1 MAATTL
7 RARPFRLR
15 KRQFFLL
22 LTILLA
28 GTVGAVSAA
37 DQAND
42 KLTPRQS
49 ELATAVRGNNLDAI
63 HTLLDEGVET
73 PAIVIV
79 QAVNKAKIETIEALV
94 QGGADVNAVLDL
106 GGIQATPLGS
116 AVTANRPDVVDL
128 LLSAGAKTET
138 PHLARTPLDWAREKR
153 LTEIVAALLAQ
164 MPDEARP
171 AGLDALL
178 QAINAREYAEIQK
191 ILESGQDPNE
201 KDDQGSAP
209 IHHAAQNHDSEAL
222 RLLLGAGANP
232 DLRDAAGNH
241 AVELAPGLDSV
252 SRVLLEA
259 SPELLMNRAV
269 PPSRPDKVY
278 RAGATI
284 GGPCQH
290 SGRIPRDAGCGA
302 SGTEIFIGTRVSTTG
317 WSDAVGPPLCEP
329 VTLPPLPGEYTVT
342 VMSTASE
349 WSGDNCYESIG
360 KVYFS
365 KKNTSTTSTHSFTVK
380 KCKPGEERMAD
391 SKDYDPIEQEGFA
404 GQVQQAFVKALRRH
418 GIDAGPEHVRIEDVD
433 ATSQFFTFFLRV
445 SHDGCLL
452 PQEEAIA
459 RECIRDYS
467 QEGAMY
473 MLVGGI
479 QRTGTQT
486 RATPRIVRIGTGE
499 IGSTGKADVNGNSA
513 EAAGRAFEKGLD
525 SMDYKITCTKDVVR

>member
-1 MAATTL
+1 M
-7 RARPFRLR
+7 
-15 KRQFFLL
+15 L
-22 LTILLA
+22 LTISLA
-28 GTVGAVSAA
+28 GMVGAVGASG
-37 DQAND
+37 QAND
-42 KLTPRQS
+42 ELTPRQS
-49 ELATAVRGNNLDAI
+49 ELAAAVRANNLDAI
-63 HTLLDEGVET
+63 RALLDEGVET
-73 PAIVIV
+73 PAMVIV
-79 QAVNKAKIETIEALV
+79 QAVNKAKFETIETLI
-94 QGGADVNAVLDL
+94 QGGADANAVLDL

-128 LLSAGAKTET
+128 LLSAGAKPDT
-138 PHLARTPLDWAREKR
+138 PHLARAPLDWAREKKR
-153 LTEIVAALLAQ
+153 AEIVEALMEQ
-164 MPDEARP
+164 MPGDSTLV
-171 AGLDALL
+171 GIDALL
-178 QAINAREYAEIQK
+178 QAIDAREYAEIQT
-191 ILESGQDPNE
+191 ILESGQDPDE
-201 KDDQGSAP
+201 KDDQGNAP
-209 IHHAAQNHDSEAL
+209 IHHAARNHDGEAL

-241 AVELAPGLDSV
+241 AVELAPGFDSV

-269 PPSRPDKVY
+269 PQSQPDEVY

-290 SGRIPRDAGCGA
+290 SGRIPLDAGCGA
-302 SGTEIFIGTRVSTTG
+302 SGTEIFKGTRISTTG
-317 WSDAVGPPLCEP
+317 WSDAVGPPLCKP

-342 VMSTASE
+342 VMSTATE
-349 WSGDNCYESIG
+349 WSGDTCYENIG

-365 KKNTSTTSTHSFTVK
+365 KENTSTTSTHSFTVK

-404 GQVQQAFVKALRRH
+404 GQVQQAFVKALQRH

-452 PQEEAIA
+452 PQKEAIA

-473 MLVGGI
+473 MLVGAI
-479 QRTGTQT
+479 QRTRTQT
-486 RATPRIVRIGTGE
+486 RATPRIVRVETGE
-499 IGSTGKADVNGNSA
+499 IGSTGKADVNGTSA
-513 EAAGRAFEKGLD
+513 KAAGRAFEKGLD